1 MANTAFGLTNML
13 GFTPL
18 TESIQTIANGLPRLF
33 PDSFYTTT
41 ERVFADTGKN
51 FAGQGTRKVSPLV
64 PYGAPP
70 LQVQMAPVQGQQF
83 KLLHTI
89 RELVGDQAFLQL
101 VLAMEANPAFTIPR
115 EGVLDQLNYQ
125 ATLFATEFQNLR
137 TAVIGSMLG
146 NGKLWFDVS
155 GFLLPTSSGADL
167 TIDYAFPTATA
178 AISWG
183 TTTTNILQEFTNI
196 TLARYFATGYP
207 ITTAYY
213 GKNVAS
219 YMLNNANLNPY
230 FARNSRFR
238 EELDAT
244 GTIPN
249 GVFGIN
255 WVPAY
260 RTFFDDQSGTVQEQF
275 PADQITFLP
284 DVNRAT
290 YAMYEGSYL
299 IPTSYQPM
307 ADFAAA
313 AASVKMVYGMGR
325 YAEFL
330 RNPRL
335 AFKDT
340 MFDTFLPR
348 FKVPNA
354 VLIFDT
360 TP

>member
-1 MANTAFGLTNML
+1 MANTAFSLTNMF

-18 TESIQTIANGLPRLF
+18 TESIQTIANGLPRMF
-33 PDSFYTTT
+33 PDSFYETT

-51 FAGQGTRKVSPLV
+51 FAGQGTRKVAPLV

-101 VLAMEANPAFTIPR
+101 VLAMEANPAFTISR
-115 EGVLDQLNYQ
+115 DGVLDQLNFQ
-125 ATLFATEFQNLR
+125 ANIFATEFQNLR
-137 TAVIGSMLG
+137 TAVIASMIG

-155 GFLLPTSSGADL
+155 GFLLPTASGADL

-178 AISWG
+178 AVSWA
-183 TTTTNILQEFTNI
+183 TASTNILQEFTNI
-196 TLARYFATGYP
+196 TLARFFATGYP

-213 GKNVAS
+213 GKNVPS
-219 YMLNNANLNPY
+219 YLLNNTLLNPY
-230 FARNSRFR
+230 FARTTSFK
-238 EELDAT
+238 EALQGT
-244 GTIPN
+244 GLIPN

-255 WVPAY
+255 WVPGFKSFY
-260 RTFFDDQSGTVQEQF
+260 EDQSGTVQEQF

-284 DVNRAT
+284 EINRAT
-290 YAMYEGSYL
+290 YAMYQGSYL

-330 RNPRL
+330 RQPRL

-348 FKVPNA
+348 MKVPNA
-354 VLIFDT
+354 CLIFDT